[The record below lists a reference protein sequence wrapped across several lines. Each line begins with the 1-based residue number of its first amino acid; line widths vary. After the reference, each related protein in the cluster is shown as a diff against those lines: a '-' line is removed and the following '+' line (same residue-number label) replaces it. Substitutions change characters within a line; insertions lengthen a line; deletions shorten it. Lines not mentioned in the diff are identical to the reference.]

1 MPPVEM
7 IAVVLP
13 ALIASRT
20 SIHVI
25 SSIHTVLAAG
35 RGLGVSAQL

>member
-7 IAVVLP
+7 IAVVFP
-13 ALIASRT
+13 ALRASRT

-25 SSIHTVLAAG
+25 SLIHTDFVVG
-35 RGLGVSAQL
+35 SGFGVSAQL